1 MAYVSKGRQ
10 EERFP
15 RLPSGE
21 YTAVLVE
28 TLLKNHQQFGD
39 YQSVKWEIRSP
50 DDYQGRFLWESFYF
64 NHPDPLKAQE
74 AEVRYETYMR
84 EVGGVEEGG
93 KDHEHLFLNKVCI
106 LSVYRGE
113 YEGRPYN
120 KVNSRTLTTPQGSG
134 VYLPHPPQAMADLL
148 DDEIPI

>member
-1 MAYVSKGRQ
+1 MVKYVGVGGCVNVDEFKNNVSWLCIVGFV
-10 EERFP
+10 RFV
-15 RLPSGE
+15 RAW
-21 YTAVLVE
+21 YAVVM
-28 TLLKNHQQFGD
+28 
-39 YQSVKWEIRSP
+39 
-50 DDYQGRFLWESFYF
+50 YQGRFLWESFYF